1 MRTRVLLQVALL
13 ITLASGQ
20 GVRAAGQQFRSNGY
34 GPEIKSY
41 LDFLRG
47 EEEELNFQIRR
58 QEITRKAYQ
67 RAKSKVAIL
76 RQAVLRIYDETGV
89 DNVPELHVV
98 ASDELDQLIED
109 GAALLKDLKP
119 GAVIGEKWRYVGP
132 VTRGEPFH
140 VFERL
145 TRM

>member
-1 MRTRVLLQVALL
+1 MRTRVAFKVALL
-13 ITLASGQ
+13 VALASGQ
-20 GVRAAGQQFRSNGY
+20 GVWSAGRQLQSNGY
-34 GPEIKSY
+34 GPEIRSY

-47 EEEELNFQIRR
+47 EEEELDFQIRR
-58 QEITRKAYQ
+58 REISRKTYQ
-67 RAKSKVAIL
+67 RARSKVAIL
-76 RQAVLRIYDETGV
+76 RQTVLQIYQETGV

-98 ASDELDQLIED
+98 APDEIDQLIED
-109 GAALLKDLKP
+109 GAVLLKEIKP

-132 VTRGEPFH
+132 VMRGEAFH